1 MLKTLIRGIIILQV
15 IYLPESH
22 MAKKKKMKKGKGL
35 RRLPAET
42 QPAVQETETFT
53 DALFEGEADAPDFA
67 EEPVAIEPET
77 VSEEPAEAAEE
88 PAVIEPETVSEEPA
102 EVAEEP
108 EITETKPV
116 SVTEDFI
123 EKHQVRFEEAPHW
136 IHEQVEDPSYIGGVR
151 YLRNCRCSVCG
162 NEVNMEKPV
171 CPACGA
177 KMA

>member
-1 MLKTLIRGIIILQV
+1 
-15 IYLPESH
+15 
-22 MAKKKKMKKGKGL
+22 MAKKTKMKKGKGL

-53 DALFEGEADAPDFA
+53 DALFEGEADAPDY
-67 EEPVAIEPET
+67 
-77 VSEEPAEAAEE
+77 AEE

-102 EVAEEP
+102 AAAEEP

>member
-1 MLKTLIRGIIILQV
+1 
-15 IYLPESH
+15 
-22 MAKKKKMKKGKGL
+22 MKKGKGL

-67 EEPVAIEPET
+67 EEPAAIEPET
-77 VSEEPAEAAEE
+77 VSEEPAAA
-88 PAVIEPETVSEEPA
+88 
-102 EVAEEP
+102 AEEP